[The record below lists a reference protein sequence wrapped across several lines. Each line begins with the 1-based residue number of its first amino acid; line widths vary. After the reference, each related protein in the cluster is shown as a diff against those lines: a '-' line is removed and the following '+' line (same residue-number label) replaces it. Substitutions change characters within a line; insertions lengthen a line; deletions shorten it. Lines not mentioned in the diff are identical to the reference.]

1 VKTSKPRNLKATD
14 WRTNGMGRK
23 VSHSYGYGLMDT
35 TAMVTEAKKWTLVPT
50 QQKCIVSSPY
60 YYKIIPA
67 MSSVRIEMDVDD
79 CAGVNSLEHV
89 SFTNTKICQNET
101 KVGKTNLYLISIFR

>member
-1 VKTSKPRNLKATD
+1 MKSSCFLIEGGHFD
-14 WRTNGMGRK
+14 
-23 VSHSYGYGLMDT
+23 SF
-35 TAMVTEAKKWTLVPT
+35 

-89 SFTNTKICQNET
+89 SFTITNVGQNET
-101 KVGKTNLYLISIFR
+101 KVGNTTSYLDS

>member
-1 VKTSKPRNLKATD
+1 MKSSCFLIEGGHFD
-14 WRTNGMGRK
+14 
-23 VSHSYGYGLMDT
+23 SF
-35 TAMVTEAKKWTLVPT
+35 

-89 SFTNTKICQNET
+89 SFTKLIGQNET
-101 KVGKTNLYLISIFR
+101 KVGKNNLYP